1 VEIKFLAMMEGSGKS
16 ALVYLAQ
23 EPTALTNTAVVKR
36 KGVAEGKSRKRD
48 WLVHLPLNPTA

>member
-23 EPTALTNTAVVKR
+23 EPTAIILTR
-36 KGVAEGKSRKRD
+36 Q
-48 WLVHLPLNPTA
+48 L